1 MSRDQDI
8 DPRPRR
14 KKLNYNRTIRHNEN
28 TTDYTYSRSTP
39 TPSGTKCHRRR
50 PACET
55 MRRSGIGKN
64 GTAMGSGEEAVLGEM
79 EACRIGGGDELGS
92 DEVDDAGEGWPTS
105 GNERVKKLM
114 ASRCSITLRF
124 CSIVECAS
132 RRRRASSRN
141 HMRELLVWS
150 GRQLTVS
157 QEPRG
162 ITHSHHDMCVHLTRD
177 LDTGF
182 HPRLSPCRRAER
194 QLARPAT
201 HSV

>member
-1 MSRDQDI
+1 
-8 DPRPRR
+8 
-14 KKLNYNRTIRHNEN
+14 
-28 TTDYTYSRSTP
+28 
-39 TPSGTKCHRRR
+39 
-50 PACET
+50 

-157 QEPRG
+157 QEPRCS
-162 ITHSHHDMCVHLTRD
+162 THSHHDMCVHLTRD

-182 HPRLSPCRRAER
+182 RPRLSPCRRAER
-194 QLARPAT
+194 QLARTPGHPFSLAHLDTEVGPLHRAPLLTRDALWSVQPDAKPSAT
-201 HSV
+201 HRI